1 LTVAWNEGAEPA
13 VPRSEAQI
21 KEREASGE
29 VRVLKGTPD
38 TDPMSFVVNCPS
50 ADQVDAGV
58 AASPPL
64 ISNVSVNCVV
74 TDASTGTEA
83 SNG

>member
-50 ADQVDAGV
+50 PVLAPNDYDPATFESM
-58 AASPPL
+58 AAP
-64 ISNVSVNCVV
+64 
-74 TDASTGTEA
+74 EA
-83 SNG
+83 